1 MNPRFLLIVAGI
13 ALSFMAAI
21 VVVYLDMFGINRIH
35 DQAIWGAFGD
45 YFGGILNPI
54 FALFAFL
61 GVLWSLDLQMKQVRQ
76 LALDKKADEILQVV
90 KDIDARLAGLLQ
102 TNIGETSGFDIHIL
116 HMVAEAGRGAK
127 QKGDSNSYKQFL
139 QISAAPGSLVEA
151 AVREIQHQVST
162 MCEFLQCYPQQQ
174 GGGYTPIIEYYAS
187 KTSRLIPMLNDLGGL
202 PEPTRAFFDAKIR
215 SA

>member
-1 MNPRFLLIVAGI
+1 MSPRFFLIVAGI

-21 VVVYLDMFGINRIH
+21 VAVYLDMFGINRIH

-90 KDIDARLAGLLQ
+90 KDIDARLAELLQ
-102 TNIGETSGFDIHIL
+102 TNIGEASGFDIHIL

-139 QISAAPGSLVEA
+139 QISTAPGSLVEA
-151 AVREIQHQVST
+151 AVREILTSGFNNVRIPSALPSATGWRVHPNHRI
-162 MCEFLQCYPQQQ
+162 LRQQNLS
-174 GGGYTPIIEYYAS
+174 PDS
-187 KTSRLIPMLNDLGGL
+187 
-202 PEPTRAFFDAKIR
+202 DAE
-215 SA
+215 

>member
-116 HMVAEAGRGAK
+116 HMVAEAGRGPNKKGIRIVTSSSYRSPPLRGLWWRQQSEKFNIRFQQCANSFSATLSNRVAGTPQSSNTTPAK
-127 QKGDSNSYKQFL
+127 PL
-139 QISAAPGSLVEA
+139 A
-151 AVREIQHQVST
+151 
-162 MCEFLQCYPQQQ
+162 
-174 GGGYTPIIEYYAS
+174 
-187 KTSRLIPMLNDLGGL
+187 
-202 PEPTRAFFDAKIR
+202 
-215 SA
+215 